1 MGRVR
6 NAFVK
11 RNTREIMNQFADK
24 FTTEFEKNKKILT
37 DVAKINSK
45 KIRNRIA
52 GYITF
57 LKKKGISLK
66 VVE

>member
-6 NAFVK
+6 NTFIK
-11 RNTREIMNQFADK
+11 RNTREILDKFGDK
-24 FTTEFEKNKKILT
+24 FTTGFEENKKIL
-37 DVAKINSK
+37 VKFVKLNSK

>member
-6 NAFVK
+6 NTFIK
-11 RNTREIMNQFADK
+11 RNTREILDKFGDK
-24 FTTEFEKNKKILT
+24 FTTDFEENKKIL
-37 DVAKINSK
+37 VEFVKLNSK